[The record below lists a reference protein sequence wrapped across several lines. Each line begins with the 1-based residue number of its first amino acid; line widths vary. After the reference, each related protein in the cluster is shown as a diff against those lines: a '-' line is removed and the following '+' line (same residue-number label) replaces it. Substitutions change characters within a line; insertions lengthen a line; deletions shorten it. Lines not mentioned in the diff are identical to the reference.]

1 MTFKNLKFWIRTA
14 FVFLF
19 RSGRSTV
26 TLSLMVVMAVAVLI
40 FLSALAVGIN
50 DTMIRNSV
58 GLYSGHISG
67 FSLPQSLDT
76 QRLKMHGVVSVLK
89 RVSIPGILSNGNTI
103 ETLTM
108 TGVDPAAE
116 LKSTAI
122 WKKTVSG
129 RFLKNGDRT
138 VFLSHQLA
146 DKLKVRPGDS
156 VLFSSG
162 LNKNQSRLIVSG
174 IYKTGIDYLDRGI
187 AFCPFEVLPVEKYT
201 WEAAVFIREGID
213 PESIIAQYRTLVSEP
228 ASFRSWKEMMP
239 DLVQLIDLNYISMGV
254 VTILVFGV
262 VSLGIACAFVIFILK
277 NLREYGIMKAM
288 GATPQEI
295 GCLIVIEVILMN
307 FAASSIGVLIGVVLV
322 FITNHLGIDLTYF
335 TSHNRYFVVSGVIFP
350 RLTFFSLC
358 LPPILALFFSLVSA
372 IWPAMIVTRKKAAD
386 ILRSF

>member
-1 MTFKNLKFWIRTA
+1 MTFKYLKFWIRTA

-58 GLYSGHISG
+58 GLYSGHIYG

-76 QRLKMHGVVSVLK
+76 QRLKIHGVVSVLK
-89 RVSIPGILSNGNTI
+89 RISIPGILSNGNTI

-108 TGVDPAAE
+108 VGVDPAAE
-116 LKSTAI
+116 LKTTAI
-122 WKKTVSG
+122 WEKTVSG
-129 RFLKNGDRT
+129 RFLKNGDST
-138 VFLSHQLA
+138 VFLSQDLA
-146 DKLKVRPGDS
+146 DKLKVQPGDT
-156 VLFSSG
+156 VRFSLG
-162 LNKNQSRLIVSG
+162 LDKNQIPFIVSG

-187 AFCPFEVLPVEKYT
+187 AFCPFEVLPVEKHT
-201 WEAAVFIREGID
+201 WEAAIFIREGFE
-213 PESIIAQYRTLVSEP
+213 PESIIAEYRTLLPES
-228 ASFRSWKEMMP
+228 AGFHSWKEMMP
-239 DLVQLIDLNYISMGV
+239 DLLQLIDLNYISMGV
-254 VTILVFGV
+254 VTVLVFGV

-288 GATPQEI
+288 GATPGEI

-307 FAASSIGVLIGVVLV
+307 LAASSIGVLIGVVLV
-322 FITNHLGIDLTYF
+322 FITNHSGIDLTYF

-372 IWPAMIVTRKKAAD
+372 IWPAAIVTRKKAAD

>member
-1 MTFKNLKFWIRTA
+1 MTFINFKFWIRTA

-26 TLSLMVVMAVAVLI
+26 TLSLMVVVAVAVLI

-76 QRLKMHGVVSVLK
+76 QRWKIHGVVSVLK
-89 RVSIPGILSNGNTI
+89 RISIPGILSNGNTI

-108 TGVDPAAE
+108 VGVDPGAE
-116 LKSTAI
+116 LKTTAI

-138 VFLSHQLA
+138 VFLSHRLA
-146 DKLKVRPGDS
+146 NKLKVRPGDS

-174 IYKTGIDYLDRGI
+174 IYNTGIDYLDRGI

-201 WEAAVFIREGID
+201 WEAAVFIREGVD
-213 PESIIAQYRTLVSEP
+213 PESIIAQFRTLLSEP

-239 DLVQLIDLNYISMGV
+239 DLVQLINLNYISMGV
-254 VTILVFGV
+254 VTVLVFGV

-295 GCLIVIEVILMN
+295 GGLIVVEVILMN
-307 FAASSIGVLIGVVLV
+307 LAALSIGVLIGVALV
-322 FITNHLGIDLTYF
+322 FITNHSGIDLTYF

-358 LPPILALFFSLVSA
+358 LPPMLALFFSLVSA
-372 IWPAMIVTRKKAAD
+372 IWPAAIVTRKKAVD